1 MPPRTEKIA
10 QAVAREI
17 VGEMVTSHMAPGT
30 VLAPELAMANSF
42 GISRQSLREALRV
55 LEVLGLITIRT
66 GPGGGPVTRFVDAK
80 DFGEITS
87 LYYQMTGTTFEE
99 LVEVRLALEPFTAR
113 LAAKRRTD
121 QDVAQLRRL
130 IEANT
135 AGKLDDGAF
144 RRAGQDFHQ
153 AVASMT
159 GNTALGLLVHSCTE
173 VFHGRVNTVL
183 YAQRQRRSVINIH
196 NEIAEAV
203 IAQDAENA
211 ERLMHK
217 HMEDYLANLKTRFP
231 EVMSS
236 VVEW

>member
-17 VGEMVTSHMAPGT
+17 VDEIVTSHMAPGT

-66 GPGGGPVTRFVDAK
+66 GPGGGPVTRFIDAK
-80 DFGEITS
+80 DFGAITS

-99 LVEVRLALEPFTAR
+99 VVELRLALEPFTVGV
-113 LAAKRRTD
+113 AAKRRTSN
-121 QDVAQLRRL
+121 DVAQLRRL
-130 IEANT
+130 IEAG
-135 AGKLDDGAF
+135 AASKLDDHAF

-153 AVASMT
+153 AVATMT
-159 GNTALGLLVHSCTE
+159 GNRALELLVHSCTE

-183 YAQRQRRSVINIH
+183 YAARQRASVISIH
-196 NEIAEAV
+196 NEIAEA
-203 IAQDAENA
+203 IIGQDAEKA
-211 ERLMHK
+211 ERLMRK
-217 HMEDYLANLKTRFP
+217 HMEDYKANLKSKFP
-231 EVMSS
+231 HVMSS